1 MIVSRPIKF
10 RALDKETG
18 FFLPNDAINAL
29 LEGDKVAGQMPP
41 VIETEEVEKEVQT
54 SSYDGLIVK
63 DIPVYSRYTELIER
77 EVEQPIETLQG
88 NPFTMERLEL
98 MQFTGLLDKNGVEIY
113 EGDLLKHHSSEL
125 LSEVIFN
132 DGTFWMKNIMWD
144 NPLGRMNDQLEVI
157 GNIYENPELL
167 TPTKENLSQE
177 GLTPK
182 KDGK

>member
-113 EGDLLKHHSSEL
+113 EGDILQCEPFGDTPLIAPVEYITEKCYYAFKWDSP
-125 LSEVIFN
+125 LSL
-132 DGTFWMKNIMWD
+132 GNISD
-144 NPLGRMNDQLEVI
+144 TQII

-167 TPTKENLSQE
+167 TP
-177 GLTPK
+177 K
-182 KDGK
+182 KDGKS